1 MIRRRPPLRYGAV
14 VFDMD
19 GVLVDSEPMHV
30 DAMREVLRP
39 FGVEYTDRENRE
51 FFGHTDLE
59 VFRALRARHRLPVD
73 EQELT
78 RRRTALLIRLTR
90 ERTVPMPGVPDVP
103 RRLHDHGYRLAV
115 ASSSAPELIRVTVD
129 RLDLAV
135 ELREQVSGLEVGRG
149 KPAPDVFLEA
159 ARRLRVTPGEC
170 LVVEDSRNG
179 LLAARAAG
187 MACAAVPCP
196 ATRHEDFAE
205 ADIRLG
211 ALPELLP
218 ILLPSPGL
226 RPR

>member
-1 MIRRRPPLRYGAV
+1 MIRRPPPRYGAV
-14 VFDMD
+14 IFDMA
-19 GVLVDSEPMHV
+19 GVLVDSQPMHV

-59 VFRALRARHRLPVD
+59 VFGVLRARHRLPVD
-73 EQELT
+73 EPELT

-90 ERTVPMPGVPDVP
+90 ERTVPMAGVPEVP
-103 RRLHDHGYRLAV
+103 RRLHDGGYRLAV

-149 KPAPDVFLEA
+149 KPAPDLFLET
-159 ARRLRVTPGEC
+159 ARRLHVPPGEC
-170 LVVEDSRNG
+170 LVVADSRNG
-179 LLAARAAG
+179 LIPAKAEG
-187 MACAAVPCP
+187 MACAAIPCP
-196 ATRHEDFAE
+196 ATRHEDFGEAE
-205 ADIRLG
+205 FRLS

-218 ILLPSPGL
+218 ILL
-226 RPR
+226 R

>member
-1 MIRRRPPLRYGAV
+1 MSRRRPLPYDAV

-39 FGVEYTDRENRE
+39 LGVAYTDRENRE

-73 EQELT
+73 EHELT
-78 RRRTALLIRLTR
+78 RRRTALLLRLTR
-90 ERTVPMPGVPDVP
+90 RRTVPMPGVPEVP
-103 RRLHDHGYRLAV
+103 RRLHAHGYRLAV
-115 ASSSAPELIRVTVD
+115 ASSSAPELIRATVD
-129 RLDLAV
+129 QLGLAR
-135 ELREQVSGLEVGRG
+135 ELREQVSGLAVGRG
-149 KPAPDVFLEA
+149 KPAPDVFLET
-159 ARRLRVTPGEC
+159 ARRLGVAPGRC

-205 ADIRLG
+205 ADFRLA
-211 ALPELLP
+211 ALLELLP
-218 ILLPSPGL
+218 ILL
-226 RPR
+226 R